1 MADRFNKKENAATA
15 TLKTLPN
22 FEIDR
27 LRHLLTLP
35 EDAGVDTTKVKEQL
49 LDHIVKND
57 MYPYLER
64 MREQLP
70 IMADVNPMDH
80 LREANVK
87 ALAELD
93 EKIDF
98 AEKNFG
104 SSEVK
109 DAVLE
114 KANYYLKIGDFRNAV
129 SQYESALSQ
138 TVGVNS
144 KLEIVLCLLRVAF
157 FFNDIPL
164 LMKYMEKAKKDIEN
178 RGDWEMRNRLHIY
191 EALQLIICRKF
202 KAAAEL
208 LLSSLSTFTATE
220 LITLEEMVFYTV
232 VLSLITMDRP
242 TLRSK
247 VLESPEVA
255 QVANE
260 GSLLQQLIH
269 DFYHCNY
276 KNYMTN
282 LVRTHELILKDR
294 YMARHC
300 KYLLRQARLP
310 AYRQFLRPYK
320 SVTIENMAHAF
331 QLPTDFL
338 EQELVSYISGM
349 RLDCKIDLVNGI
361 IENSIMDER
370 NTNYI
375 EIVKEGDLLLN
386 RIQKLS
392 RIVDM

>member
-1 MADRFNKKENAATA
+1 MADHSHRRDNAATA
-15 TLKTLPN
+15 TMKTLPN

-35 EDAGVDTTKVKEQL
+35 AEASVDTAQVKKSL
-49 LDHIVKND
+49 LEHIVKNE

-64 MREQLP
+64 LREQMPL
-70 IMADVNPMDH
+70 MCDVPAMED
-80 LREANVK
+80 LREVNAK
-87 ALAELD
+87 TLAELD
-93 EKIDF
+93 EKIEF
-98 AEKNFG
+98 AQKNFG

-114 KANYYLKIGDFRNAV
+114 KANYYLKIGDHERAV

-157 FFNDIPL
+157 FFNDVPL
-164 LMKYMEKAKKDIEN
+164 LMKYMERAKKDIEN
-178 RGDWEMRNRLHIY
+178 RGDWEIRNRLHIY
-191 EALQLIICRKF
+191 ESLQLIICRKF
-202 KAAAEL
+202 KPAAEL
-208 LLSSLSTFTATE
+208 LLNSLSTFTATE
-220 LITLEEMVFYTV
+220 LITLEELVLYTV

-242 TLRSK
+242 TIRSK
-247 VLESPEVA
+247 LLESAEVA
-255 QVANE
+255 QVASE
-260 GSLLQQLIH
+260 GSALHHLIH

-276 KNYMTN
+276 KNFMMS
-282 LVRTHELILKDR
+282 LVRTSELVLRDR
-294 YMARHC
+294 YMARYC
-300 KYLLRQARLP
+300 NYFLRQARLP

-331 QLPTDFL
+331 QLPAEFL
-338 EQELVSYISGM
+338 ERELVSYISGM

-361 IENSIMDER
+361 IENSIMDDR

-375 EIVKEGDLLLN
+375 EIVKEGDLLIN

-392 RIVDM
+392 RIFDM

>member
-1 MADRFNKKENAATA
+1 MAEHSHRKENAATA
-15 TLKTLPN
+15 TLKALPN
-22 FEIDR
+22 FEIER

-35 EDAGVDTTKVKEQL
+35 VDAAVDTAKVKEKL
-49 LDHIVKND
+49 LEHIVQNE
-57 MYPYLER
+57 MFPYLEHL
-64 MREQLP
+64 REHLP
-70 IMADVNPMDH
+70 IMGDAPAMDH

-109 DAVLE
+109 DAILE
-114 KANYYLKIGDFRNAV
+114 KANYYFKIGDHEKAV
-129 SQYESALSQ
+129 SQYESALSK

-144 KLEIVLCLLRVAF
+144 KLEIVLGILRVAF

-164 LMKYMEKAKKDIEN
+164 LMKYMDKAKKDIET

-191 EALQLIICRKF
+191 ESLQLIICRKF

-208 LLSSLSTFTATE
+208 LLGSLSTFTATE
-220 LITLEEMVFYTV
+220 LITLEELVLYTI

-242 TLRSK
+242 TILNK
-247 VLESPEVA
+247 VLQSPEVA
-255 QVANE
+255 QVATE
-260 GSLLQQLIH
+260 GSVLYHLVH

-276 KNYMTN
+276 KDFMLN
-282 LVRTHELILKDR
+282 LVSTSELIQKDR
-294 YMARHC
+294 YLARYC
-300 KYLLRQARLP
+300 RYFLRQARLP
-310 AYRQFLRPYK
+310 VYKQFLRPYK

-331 QLPTDFL
+331 QLCPDFL
-338 EQELVSYISGM
+338 ELELVSYISAL
-349 RLDCKIDLVNGI
+349 RLDCKIDRVNGI
-361 IENSIMDER
+361 IENNIVDER
-370 NTNYI
+370 NNNYI
-375 EIVKEGDLLLN
+375 ETIKEGDLLIN

-392 RIVDM
+392 RVIDM

>member
-1 MADRFNKKENAATA
+1 MAERFQK
-15 TLKTLPN
+15 
-22 FEIDR
+22 
-27 LRHLLTLP
+27 HLLTLP
-35 EDAGVDTTKVKEQL
+35 PDAGVDVGNVKKQL
-49 LDHIVKND
+49 LEHIVQND
-57 MYPYLER
+57 MYPYLESL
-64 MREQLP
+64 REQLP
-70 IMADVNPMDH
+70 AMSDVSPMEH

-87 ALAELD
+87 ALAELE

-114 KANYYLKIGDFRNAV
+114 KANYYLKIGDYTNAV
-129 SQYESALSQ
+129 SQYEVALTQ

-157 FFNDIPL
+157 FFNDVPL
-164 LMKYMEKAKKDIEN
+164 LMKYMEKAKKEIEN

-191 EALQLIICRKF
+191 ESLQLIICRKF
-202 KAAAEL
+202 KDAAGL
-208 LLSSLSTFTATE
+208 LLNSLSTFTATE
-220 LITLEEMVFYTV
+220 LITLEEMVMYTV
-232 VLSLITMDRP
+232 ILSLITMDRP

-247 VLESPEVA
+247 VMESPEVA
-255 QVANE
+255 QVASE

-276 KNYMTN
+276 KNYMLN
-282 LVRTHELILKDR
+282 LVRAYDLVVKDR
-294 YMARHC
+294 YMARYC
-300 KYLLRQARLP
+300 RYFLRQARLP

-320 SVTIENMAHAF
+320 SVTIESMAHAF
-331 QLPTDFL
+331 QLPPDFL